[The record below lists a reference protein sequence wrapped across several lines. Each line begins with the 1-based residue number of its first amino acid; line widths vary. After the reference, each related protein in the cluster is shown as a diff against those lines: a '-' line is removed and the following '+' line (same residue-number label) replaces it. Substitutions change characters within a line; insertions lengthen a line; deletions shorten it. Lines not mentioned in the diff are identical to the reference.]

1 MKDLLNKPEIE
12 DEELEAR
19 WIMAEEW
26 NQFEVP
32 QEIDERITE
41 LIYWNE
47 EKEHKVLLKL
57 MDEFEAQECYIRKC
71 IWFSTSNYHYRK
83 QEEARGAFYQS
94 AYCKES
100 CIPRRFRNSVSSDL
114 D

>member
-1 MKDLLNKPEIE
+1 MTKRSNCIEEAPFIE

-32 QEIDERITE
+32 KEIDERITE

-71 IWFSTSNYHYRK
+71 IWFSTSNFHYRK
-83 QEEARGAFYQS
+83 QEEVRGAFYQS
-94 AYCKES
+94 AFCKES
-100 CIPRRFRNSVSSDL
+100 CVPRRFRDM
-114 D
+114 